1 MEHFRTGRL
10 TARDWVAAD
19 LEGAFAIW
27 SRVEV
32 TRWVFPP
39 SRPAVTSLAQMKQM
53 LDQRIARNRE
63 NPAYGMW
70 AVELQASGLVIG
82 AVLLRPLRPGT
93 DVEIG
98 WHFNPDYWGA
108 GYATEAAR
116 GVVALAFGLD
126 QVGPE
131 QVEPDPACRRVR
143 PVLDRVQA
151 LVDPGNSR
159 SQDVCRRL
167 GMSHLGQTVLDGTA
181 VELFE
186 LTRTGV
192 HSGDSGAEPMRC

>member
-1 MEHFRTGRL
+1 MEHFSTGRL
-10 TARDWVAAD
+10 TARDWTAAD

-39 SRPAVTSLAQMKQM
+39 SRPPVTTLAQMQQM
-53 LDQRIARNRE
+53 LGQRVTRNQA
-63 NPAYGMW
+63 NADYGMW
-70 AVELQASGLVIG
+70 AVELRGSGQVIG
-82 AVLLRPLRPGT
+82 AVLLRPLRDGT
-93 DVEIG
+93 EVEIG

-108 GYATEAAR
+108 GYATEAGR

-126 QVGPE
+126 RVGPE
-131 QVEPDPACRRVR
+131 RVEPDSACRRAR

-151 LVDPGNSR
+151 LVDPGNIR
-159 SQDVCRRL
+159 SLDVCRRL
-167 GMSHLGQTVLDGTA
+167 GMSHRGQTVRDGAA

-186 LTRTGV
+186 LAR
-192 HSGDSGAEPMRC
+192 AEVS